1 MSPPAFNAPHSK
13 SDGRGL
19 FIGLMSGTSA
29 DGIEASMVSISKSRS
44 KKFPA
49 YRIELIAHRSFPFS
63 EGLRARILGA
73 SESPAA
79 GRPRAGQSTAAL
91 TSLHYDLGERFAAA
105 AIGVAES
112 AGIPLQKVSAIGSH
126 GQTVCH
132 RPLFGGKVID
142 ATFQIGE
149 PAVIAER
156 TGIMVVG
163 DFRPADVAAG
173 GLGAPLTPY
182 AHGTLFSARDHPVL
196 VVNLG
201 GICNVTWAPA
211 GFSGG
216 RTKALDGLEGFDTGP
231 ANMLLDAA
239 VLKYSRGGEGHDR
252 DGGMAARG
260 QVDEKLLCHLIAHPF
275 IRRRPPKA
283 TGREDFGARALK
295 EAVEVFL
302 RQRETPG
309 DAVRF
314 ADLLRF
320 SGDPLGVHDTLD
332 RQAGETFPAASGR
345 GRRLRRGGEESGSD
359 RRASQGVSRRRG
371 RAVGGPGDSR
381 SRRRSRLVRVAGA
394 GGITRR
400 SGERSLHHR
409 SQAPGGFGEDRLTG
423 VIHPDASSGPT
434 APSQPEPSFDRI
446 PHANLYS
453 SLPQFSHISCAIM
466 RSRSED
472 AGGWVPSAG
481 RAPENGSTD

>member
-1 MSPPAFNAPHSK
+1 MSPTAFNAPHSK
-13 SDGRGL
+13 SDSRGL

-302 RQRETPG
+302 RQRELRAMRFGSRTFCDFLATLSAFTTRSIGKQVKRFLPPPG
-309 DAVRF
+309 EVVVCGGGARNPVLID
-314 ADLLRF
+314 
-320 SGDPLGVHDTLD
+320 G
-332 RQAGETFPAASGR
+332 
-345 GRRLRRGGEESGSD
+345 LRRE
-359 RRASQGVSRRRG
+359 
-371 RAVGGPGDSR
+371 
-381 SRRRSRLVRVAGA
+381 
-394 GGITRR
+394 
-400 SGERSLHHR
+400 
-409 SQAPGGFGEDRLTG
+409 F
-423 VIHPDASSGPT
+423 PDA
-434 APSQPEPSFDRI
+434 EVV
-446 PHANLYS
+446 
-453 SLPQFSHISCAIM
+453 
-466 RSRSED
+466 RSED
-472 AGGWVPSAG
+472 RGIPAHAVEAVSFALLARAALLGVPANVPSITGARRPAVLG
-481 RAPENGSTD
+481 KIVSPA